1 MAIIFCLCCTVNISA
16 ETIDNP
22 GMGKIHVNKANN
34 TITFLYGQANE
45 ILLEKDE
52 EVPQIKDVNEN
63 AWYYMYVSFLVQM
76 GVIDSSNYYP
86 EQDITKEDFTEML
99 YQTATIDTQNN
110 NTDLSRN
117 STNSTQITTE
127 QW

>member
-1 MAIIFCLCCTVNISA
+1 
-16 ETIDNP
+16 
-22 GMGKIHVNKANN
+22 MGKIHVNKANN
-34 TITFLYGQANE
+34 TITFLYDQADE

-76 GVIDSSNYYP
+76 GIIDSSNYYP

-110 NTDLSRN
+110 N
-117 STNSTQITTE
+117 
-127 QW
+127 